1 MFHEWLILHRLIFTI
16 SIQSVESVQSQS
28 LICLLDIDVQGAQN
42 VKKSTLDAYYL
53 FIAPPS
59 MDELESRLRR
69 RGTES
74 EEAIQRRLSNAR
86 GELDYGMQEGNFD
99 AVLVNNDLDGTLD
112 KMVRKFKE
120 WYPELRG
127 M

>member
-1 MFHEWLILHRLIFTI
+1 MKHH
-16 SIQSVESVQSQS
+16 SIKSVESVQSQN

-42 VKKSTLDAYYL
+42 VKKSSLDAYFL

-59 MDELESRLRR
+59 MEELEARLRG

-74 EEAIQRRLSNAR
+74 EDAITRRLANAR
-86 GELDYGMQEGNFD
+86 GELDYGLQDGNFD
-99 AVLVNNDLDGTLD
+99 AVLVNNDLEEKLE
-112 KMVRKFKE
+112 KMVGKFKE
-120 WYPELRG
+120 WYPELLG

>member
-1 MFHEWLILHRLIFTI
+1 
-16 SIQSVESVQSQS
+16 
-28 LICLLDIDVQGAQN
+28 
-42 VKKSTLDAYYL
+42 
-53 FIAPPS
+53 